1 MLDYGEQ
8 RILESW
14 DIVQFLEKEFPDKPS
29 LFKTKCA
36 SGVYTLTMADNAL
49 LSVNVTSLSL
59 KAMVSRPAVWCVQ
72 VSLGSSSS
80 PSGELEF
87 ACLAA
92 PVQNVEGIPHCNVPH
107 VCELQKFV
115 IQRPVHT
122 L

>member
-8 RILESW
+8 RIFESW

-36 SGVYTLTMADNAL
+36 SGVYTLTVADNAL
-49 LSVNVTSLSL
+49 LPVKGNCLSL
-59 KAMVSRPAVWCVQ
+59 KAMVLRPAVWYVQ

-87 ACLAA
+87 AW
-92 PVQNVEGIPHCNVPH
+92 
-107 VCELQKFV
+107 
-115 IQRPVHT
+115 
-122 L
+122 